1 MLLTRRR
8 FIASLSVFALGSAA
22 AARPLAAQDKL
33 DALRA
38 SGAVGESYDGYVVD
52 RDGKNAA
59 LVTSINN
66 KRRAIYEKKA
76 KNQGVAVEAVGQ
88 VYAQQIL
95 KKAPKGTWFL
105 NQQKQWV
112 QK

>member
-1 MLLTRRR
+1 MYLARRR
-8 FIASLSVFALGSAA
+8 FIASLAVAAFCSSAVSGS
-22 AARPLAAQDKL
+22 LMAQDRL

-38 SGAVGESYDGYVVD
+38 SGAVGESYDGFAVD
-52 RDGKNAA
+52 RDGKNGA
-59 LVTSINN
+59 LVDGINA
-66 KRRAIYEKKA
+66 KRRAIYDKQAKA
-76 KNQGVAVEAVGQ
+76 EGVTLEAVGQ
-88 VYAQQIL
+88 VYAQQIM